1 MKIILKIVIVLVI
14 VVCIIT
20 LLRIVEF
27 KKYESLVDEDLY
39 KQLVLMEENKK
50 YYQNRLIIP
59 SKDRPFV
66 SNEAF
71 WDNQL
76 VRLRVE
82 LAVETKDDV
91 SYDYIYDVVEIK
103 DSPPSD
109 WRQLLRKIDFC
120 EYATVWKSQLF
131 CISSGGNIRL
141 NVVQSTSE
149 YREIQLVGHTSIGNY
164 DPFVDNNFLS
174 GRNDRFFRHS
184 FCFYRAPKVRVGRR
198 CIPRIRSAPRRRGRL
213 STYDSE
219 SPNPPDKN
227 PVRLCTVRWRDY
239 SSLPLL
245 P

>member
-164 DPFVDNNFLS
+164 DPFVDNNFLYIVWVDDRIHWFNPLKIFNVLS
-174 GRNDRFFRHS
+174 PSDSDYIGPYLVMAGKLNLDTLEFTEHVIKFDSNDF
-184 FCFYRAPKVRVGRR
+184 P
-198 CIPRIRSAPRRRGRL
+198 
-213 STYDSE
+213 
-219 SPNPPDKN
+219 
-227 PVRLCTVRWRDY
+227 
-239 SSLPLL
+239 
-245 P
+245 